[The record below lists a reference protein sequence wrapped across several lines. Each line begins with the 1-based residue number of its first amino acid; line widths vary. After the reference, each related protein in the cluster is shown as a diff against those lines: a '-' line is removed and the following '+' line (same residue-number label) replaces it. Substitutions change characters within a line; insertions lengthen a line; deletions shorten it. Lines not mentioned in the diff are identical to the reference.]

1 MLSPTKIS
9 PHNIMETNKSCS
21 LEHKKEMKNGMSIVL
36 KMLSDKTFVPEKKY
50 EKV

>member
-1 MLSPTKIS
+1 
-9 PHNIMETNKSCS
+9 METNKSCS